1 MNFRAN
7 PSDEEPELNLIPLI
21 DVLLMT
27 LIFLVVTTSFS
38 TEARLNVRLPEASA
52 EVKQETPS
60 LRVTIDAK
68 GQFYIGEQQLLNAT
82 PEVLRSALLRAA
94 AGNKDPLVV
103 IHADAQTPHEA
114 VIRAMD
120 AARRLGF
127 TRLTFATQQPSGQ
140 SARE

>member
-1 MNFRAN
+1 MNFR
-7 PSDEEPELNLIPLI
+7 PVTQEEEPELNLIPLI

-27 LIFLVVTTSFS
+27 LIFLVLTTSFS
-38 TEARLNVRLPEASA
+38 NEARLSIRLPEASA
-52 EVKQETPS
+52 EVKQDVPS

-68 GQFYIGEQQLLNAT
+68 GQFYIGDQQLLNAT
-82 PEVLRSALLRAA
+82 PEVLRNALMRAA
-94 AGNKDPLVV
+94 GGNKDPLIV

-114 VIRAMD
+114 VIRVMD
-120 AARRLGF
+120 SARRLGF